1 MEGYDPTPAIV
12 RDYDRDKDGDAKPPK
27 VNGRPDCSRSDK
39 IMSQPYDGVSFR
51 RGWGDTGYRVQV
63 VKHDCPADHCGFDR
77 MIRRIDVNAERRD
90 EVRYYCL
97 NPNCVHYVADALSYA
112 CSGSYPSRQT
122 DEPAVF
128 ERVADD

>member
-12 RDYDRDKDGDAKPPK
+12 RDYDVDKDGDAKPPRT
-27 VNGRPDCSRSDK
+27 NGRPDVSRSDK
-39 IMSQPYDGVSFR
+39 ILSQPYDSVSFR

-63 VKHDCPADHCGFDR
+63 VKHDCPADHCSFDR
-77 MIRRIDVNAERRD
+77 MVRRVDVNAERRD
-90 EVRYYCL
+90 EVRYFCL
-97 NPNCVHYVADALSYA
+97 NPNCVHYAADALSYA

-128 ERVADD
+128 EAKSD